1 MPTMTN
7 YAARITL
14 PSDTELVITREF
26 NAPRA
31 LVFETLTK
39 PEHVKRWWGLRRM
52 PLTTCEIDL
61 QPGGAWR
68 YVSHDPNSG
77 QDFAFSGV
85 YREIAPP
92 ERIVSTEWF
101 EGIPADHAYL
111 VTTTLTE
118 RDGKTTLRSH
128 LKYKSREDR
137 DGHVQSGMEHG
148 MNETFDRLA
157 ELLATMS

>member
-1 MPTMTN
+1 MPTTTN
-7 YAARITL
+7 YAAKVTL

-31 LVFETLTK
+31 LVFDTLTK
-39 PEHVKRWWGLRRM
+39 PEHVRKWWGLRSM

-61 QPGGAWR
+61 RPGGAWR

-85 YREIAPP
+85 YKEIAPP

-101 EGIPADHAYL
+101 EGIPAEHAYL

-118 RDGKTTLRSH
+118 RNGTTTLRSH

-157 ELLATMS
+157 ELLATMR